1 MEKLWGQI
9 ERTQLLV
16 DSFLNLTSDGIVVV
30 DPKGR
35 VLEVNRKF
43 EELHGWT
50 REEVI
55 GQVLPMTPEAFKAE
69 ALQIYQRIADG
80 EQLANLELL
89 KLRKDGS
96 TFCAD
101 VSISPMRDENG
112 TIVAFVGVER
122 DISERKKAEEALR
135 ESEERYRV
143 LVEQSPEAIVV
154 YADLKIIFAN
164 TAAAKLVGINDPQE
178 LIGQFVLN
186 YVHPEHLQAWIE
198 LDKKLLETG
207 ASSEALEKKL
217 LCMNGQVIDVVVK
230 AVPIKFQNQ
239 MSVQLLFRDI
249 TEQKKVEVQL
259 EEKERQYRRLLKL
272 SPVPIILH
280 SEDIIQFINDI
291 GIKSLGG
298 IGIQD
303 FVGRSIFDFIA
314 SPYHPEISD
323 RINLVVQSDDY
334 LDFVEIKL
342 LRVDGTIFDGE
353 ASSIYVHQQMGSPII
368 QTVIH
373 DLTERKKTEEMVLK
387 SEKLSIIGQ
396 LAAGIAHEIRNPLTS
411 LKGFTKLLKTQE
423 SQSHFIN
430 IMTDELEKIEQIV
443 NEFMSMAK
451 PHKSNFKKMKLPT
464 LVENVVRFMEPQAH
478 LCAVQIQC
486 EMDYKMKFVTCDQI
500 KIKQLLMNIL
510 KNAIEAMPNGGMVQI
525 QVVNLNDENALIR
538 ITDEGNGIPEDQ
550 LLKVGE
556 PFFTMKE
563 HGTGLGLMICHSI
576 VEEHKGKMSI
586 QSQLNQGTTVEI
598 MLPV

>member
-1 MEKLWGQI
+1 MMKSWGAG
-9 ERTQLLV
+9 ERTQRLV
-16 DSFLNLTSDGIVVV
+16 DSFINLTSDGIVVV
-30 DPKGR
+30 DPTGR
-35 VLEVNRKF
+35 VLEVNHKF

-50 REEVI
+50 REELI
-55 GQVLPMTPEAFKAE
+55 GQILPMIPEEFKAN
-69 ALQIYQRIADG
+69 AHQIYQRITEG
-80 EQLANLELL
+80 EQLTNLELI

-96 TFCAD
+96 TFYAD

-112 TIVAFVGVER
+112 TIVAFVILER
-122 DISERKKAEEALR
+122 DITERKKTEDALK

-143 LVEQSPEAIVV
+143 LVEESPEGIVV
-154 YADLKIIFAN
+154 YRDLKIVFAN
-164 TAAAKLVGINDPQE
+164 PAAAKLVGIQDPQA
-178 LIGQFVLN
+178 LIGQFVFN
-186 YVHPEHLQAWIE
+186 YVHPEHLQALIQ
-198 LDKKLLETG
+198 LDKTLKDNDKP
-207 ASSEALEKKL
+207 SEAWEKKL
-217 LCMNGQVIDVVVK
+217 VGINGQIIDVLVK

-259 EEKERQYRRLLKL
+259 EERELQYRRLLKL

-280 SEDIIQFINDI
+280 RKDIIQFVNDI

-298 IGIQD
+298 SGIQD
-303 FVGRSIFDFIA
+303 FIGRSIYDFIA
-314 SPYHPEISD
+314 PYNHAQMSD
-323 RINLVVQSDDY
+323 RINSVVRSDDY
-334 LDFVEIKL
+334 LDFIEFKL
-342 LRVDGTIFDGE
+342 LRVDGTLFDAE
-353 ASSIYVHQQMGSPII
+353 VSSVYVHQQMGSPTI

-411 LKGFTKLLKTQE
+411 LKGFTKLLKTPENQK
-423 SQSHFIN
+423 HFIQ

-451 PHKSNFKKMKLPT
+451 PHKSNFKKTKLPT

-486 EMDYKMKFVTCDQI
+486 DMDYKMKNVTCDQI
-500 KIKQLLMNIL
+500 KIKQVLMNVL
-510 KNAIEAMPNGGMVQI
+510 KNAIESMPNGGIVQI
-525 QVVNLNDENALIR
+525 QVINLEDEQAMIR
-538 ITDEGNGIPEDQ
+538 IKDQGNGITEDQ
-550 LLKVGE
+550 LLKIGE

-576 VEEHKGKMSI
+576 VEEHKGKLTI
-586 QSQLNQGTTVEI
+586 ESQLNQGTTVEI
-598 MLPV
+598 ILPI